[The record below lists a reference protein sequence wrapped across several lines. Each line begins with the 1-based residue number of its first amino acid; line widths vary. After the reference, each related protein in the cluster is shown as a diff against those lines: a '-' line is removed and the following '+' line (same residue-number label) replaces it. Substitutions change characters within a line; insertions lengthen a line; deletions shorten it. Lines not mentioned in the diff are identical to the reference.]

1 MKKLLLVTLLN
12 IFSLQMEAR
21 AESLNEA
28 VNQVKSEGRVLSA
41 KTVNNKHEIKVL
53 TPSGTVKTYNIAVTP
68 KNTEPRDLK
77 NDNPIGQNMRDSK
90 RKSDVPDRF
99 NNKPNNKQPD
109 NRQKNSRKLN
119 DRQMNLHPRLQND
132 VQVKKKKDK

>member
-1 MKKLLLVTLLN
+1 MKKLLLIILLS
-12 IFSLQMEAR
+12 IFSLQMEAK

-68 KNTEPRDLK
+68 KNTEPRDPK
-77 NDNPIGQNMRDSK
+77 YYNPIGQNMRDGK

-99 NNKPNNKQPD
+99 NNKQNDKQPD
-109 NRQKNSRKLN
+109 SRLKNSRKLN
-119 DRQMNLHPRLQND
+119 GRQMNLHPRQQND
-132 VQVKKKKDK
+132 VHVKKKKDK